1 MSKRYSVLEYLEEAS
16 GRFPDKI
23 AFADPDEA
31 VTFRLLEERAKRI
44 GSALSRILPPRSC
57 VPVCVPKSVKAVCL
71 FMGSV
76 YAGCFY
82 SMMDLKQPEMRLKR
96 ILDTLDPSFLAADR
110 ETAGIVTSLTVPDE
124 GKKGPVPGGQ
134 PHILYYEELSASEI
148 DESLL
153 EERRNQA
160 ADTDPLYVNFT
171 SGSTG
176 QPKGVVVS
184 HRSVIDFIECFTEIT
199 GITEHDVLGNQAPL
213 DFDVSVKDIYSGLKT
228 GASVQ
233 IIPQRYFSIPTQLL
247 DYLTDHSVTTLI
259 WAVSALTLVTK
270 LHGFSY
276 KIPHEVKRVIFSG
289 EVMPVKHLNL
299 WREALPGAEF
309 YNVYGPT
316 EVTCNCTW
324 YRIDRP
330 FSLSESIPIGRPFPN
345 EKVFLLDE
353 EDHLIE
359 DPGKD
364 GEICVA
370 GTTLALGYYRNA
382 EATAAAF
389 VQNPLQK
396 NYPETIYRTGD
407 LARYLEG
414 GDLVYIGRKDF
425 QVKHM
430 GHRIEL
436 GEIEQAMNAVA
447 EVSGSCCQFID
458 GKIVAFYTGG
468 LAKRELAVRLKTMIP
483 DYMVPNVFVPMDQL
497 PLNKNGK
504 TDRRR
509 LEEDYKE
516 HRC

>member
-1 MSKRYSVLEYLEEAS
+1 M
-16 GRFPDKI
+16 
-23 AFADPDEA
+23 
-31 VTFRLLEERAKRI
+31 
-44 GSALSRILPPRSC
+44 
-57 VPVCVPKSVKAVCL
+57 
-71 FMGSV
+71 
-76 YAGCFY
+76 
-82 SMMDLKQPEMRLKR
+82 
-96 ILDTLDPSFLAADR
+96 
-110 ETAGIVTSLTVPDE
+110 
-124 GKKGPVPGGQ
+124 
-134 PHILYYEELSASEI
+134 
-148 DESLL
+148 
-153 EERRNQA
+153 
-160 ADTDPLYVNFT
+160 
-171 SGSTG
+171 
-176 QPKGVVVS
+176 
-184 HRSVIDFIECFTEIT
+184 
-199 GITEHDVLGNQAPL
+199 
-213 DFDVSVKDIYSGLKT
+213 
-228 GASVQ
+228 
-233 IIPQRYFSIPTQLL
+233 
-247 DYLTDHSVTTLI
+247 
-259 WAVSALTLVTK
+259 
-270 LHGFSY
+270 
-276 KIPHEVKRVIFSG
+276 
-289 EVMPVKHLNL
+289 
-299 WREALPGAEF
+299 PGAEF

-370 GTTLALGYYRNA
+370 GTALALGYYRNA

-436 GEIEQAMNAVA
+436 GEIEQAINAVA